1 MPGGIAHQAKTFL
14 DTSGRQY
21 AESPLPAWASSIAIL
36 YQLPDSKRLY
46 NSRLLPR
53 PWTVLLFSSLFIAS
67 GWMAYD
73 NAPIDGAGTTAAWS
87 AIYCI
92 MNGSPRKL
100 GKLLR
105 FGRVAPLGITGFAA
119 ANTVTHGYYY
129 LTVPRSKEEVE
140 ELKRLQGE

>member
-1 MPGGIAHQAKTFL
+1 MSGEMAHQVKDFL

-21 AESPLPAWASSIAIL
+21 AESPLPACASSIAIL
-36 YQLPDSKRLY
+36 SRLPDSKRLY

-53 PWTVLLFSSLFIAS
+53 PWTVLLFSSLFLAS

-105 FGRVAPLGITGFAA
+105 FGRVAPLGIVGLAA

-129 LTVPRSKEEVE
+129 LTMPRSKEEVE
-140 ELKRLQGE
+140 EFKRLKGG